1 MCTYERGCGVTLA
14 CGSGACASLVCAHRL
29 GKMSAHATV
38 CLEKGMLDITIQAD
52 GHVCMS
58 GPAVRI
64 MEGEMII

>member
-1 MCTYERGCGVTLA
+1 MNFR
-14 CGSGACASLVCAHRL
+14 RL
-29 GKMSAHATV
+29 RNAM
-38 CLEKGMLDITIQAD
+38 EKGTLDITIQAD

>member
-1 MCTYERGCGVTLA
+1 MCTYERGWVTLA
-14 CGSGACASLVCAHRL
+14 AAAPRLTGLCASA
-29 GKMSAHATV
+29 GKDV
-38 CLEKGMLDITIQAD
+38 RPCDGLPGKGMLDITIQAD